1 MLACAAY
8 SSRIEHSDVMKL
20 TCGNTHHRAVD
31 DPSAMGDAP
40 PFSQLVIRSIS
51 AESPGLI
58 PVMERSEYSKVV

>member
-1 MLACAAY
+1 
-8 SSRIEHSDVMKL
+8 MKL